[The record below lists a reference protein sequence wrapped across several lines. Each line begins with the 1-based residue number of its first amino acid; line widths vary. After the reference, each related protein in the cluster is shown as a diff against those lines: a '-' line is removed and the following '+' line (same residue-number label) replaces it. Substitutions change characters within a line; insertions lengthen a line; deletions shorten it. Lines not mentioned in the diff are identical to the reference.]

1 MYRPLILISNDD
13 GYEAKGL
20 HVLTELAREYGDVVV
35 VAPDGGRSGAALSV
49 TFQRVLTSRLI
60 KEEPGLKVYACN
72 GTPCDCVKLGLAQ
85 YCDRKPDLA
94 LGGINHGD
102 NSAVNV
108 HYSGTMG
115 VTLEGCLKYIPS
127 VAFSLCDYRSDADF
141 SPLESYVRTIVQQ
154 VLTAG
159 LPKGICLNVNF
170 PLMPEFKGVRVC
182 RMAYGTWGQEVSK
195 CHHPRGYD
203 YWWMMGHYTNDEP
216 EAEDTDN
223 WALTHGYVAV
233 TPTRIDVTAYEAME
247 LIKSWKL

>member
-85 YCDRKPDLA
+85 YCDRKPDLV

-115 VTLEGCLKYIPS
+115 VVIEGCLKGIPS
-127 VAFSLCDYRSDADF
+127 IGFSHCSHNMDTDFEPMIPYMRRVIDYVLKNGLQLGIDQEGDGR
-141 SPLESYVRTIVQQ
+141 IVI
-154 VLTAG
+154 V
-159 LPKGICLNVNF
+159 PIDIKF
-170 PLMPEFKGVRVC
+170 PVFP
-182 RMAYGTWGQEVSK
+182 
-195 CHHPRGYD
+195 P
-203 YWWMMGHYTNDEP
+203 P
-216 EAEDTDN
+216 EALIKIPEEAISLQEYADRLPTVYSKN
-223 WALTHGYVAV
+223 LSFIPGGNRTQLAV
-233 TPTRIDVTAYEAME
+233 TKPV
-247 LIKSWKL
+247 KK